1 MLHFDFENANRLERV
16 ICMKDY
22 DRKKQAIKNAEASLR
37 MEGLRGSEEMREAVY
52 KVLEG
57 RMAEETYLT
66 EVFQRAMRKRS

>member
-1 MLHFDFENANRLERV
+1 
-16 ICMKDY
+16 MKDN

>member
-1 MLHFDFENANRLERV
+1 
-16 ICMKDY
+16 MKDY

-57 RMAEETYLT
+57 QMTEETYLT
-66 EVFQRAMRKRS
+66 EVFRRAAQKRN